1 MKRILLAAVNAK
13 YIHSNLAV
21 FSLRA
26 YAQERGIPVELA
38 EYTINQS
45 KDEIMKG
52 IFQSK
57 PDVLCF
63 SCYIWNI
70 SFVREL
76 ITDLH
81 KVLPATEIW
90 VGGPEVSYDA
100 VKVLEENPGISGV
113 MRGEGEKTFAEL
125 AAWFMFRNGD
135 GSGREVENHP
145 EINEI
150 LGITYRN
157 QQGLIQINPDRGI
170 MDLSEVP
177 FPYEDLQDF
186 DHRIIYY
193 ESSRGCPFSCSYCL
207 SSIDKRLRFRN
218 LELVKKELQ
227 FLIDHKVPQVKFVDR
242 TFNCKKEH
250 AMEIWQYLLDSDY
263 GVTNFHFEIAADLIT
278 EEELALLAK
287 MRPGLVQLE
296 IGVQSTNLKTLEAIK
311 RKMDFDKVG
320 EIVQK
325 IQESHNIHQHL
336 DLIAGLPYEDYESF
350 SKSFQDV
357 YSLHPQ
363 QLQLGFLKVLKGSYM
378 EEHLEEYKGIYQ
390 NKEPYEILAT
400 RWLPYGDVLRLK
412 QVEEMVEVYYNSGQ
426 FQNLMKAMEEKY
438 ANMFQFFACLGE
450 VYEERGYLKLS
461 HTRIRRYEILLDF
474 LKERF
479 PEEIQKFRELAV
491 LDVYARENAKSRPS
505 FADDLGNYKEQRKK
519 FFQQE
524 EGTRELL
531 PSYKEYDWKQMMK
544 MTHVEILSSVSK
556 ERKAVLFD
564 YKVRDPLTGSA
575 RQIDV
580 TERMH
585 WY

>member
-21 FSLRA
+21 YSLRA
-26 YAQERGIPVELA
+26 YAQERGLPVELA

-52 IFQSK
+52 IFQYK

-76 ITDLH
+76 IADLH

-100 VKVLEENPGISGV
+100 VKVLEENSGISGV

-125 AAWFMFRNGD
+125 AAWFVLRDGD
-135 GSGREVENHP
+135 SSICNVDRYPEIREV
-145 EINEI
+145 
-150 LGITYRN
+150 LGITYRDG
-157 QQGLIQINPDRGI
+157 QGRIQINPDREI

-177 FPYEDLQDF
+177 FPYEELQDF
-186 DHRIIYY
+186 EHRIIYY

-207 SSIDKRLRFRN
+207 SSVDKRLRFRD

-227 FLIDHKVPQVKFVDR
+227 FLIDQNVPQVKFVDR

-250 AMEIWQYLLDSDY
+250 AMEIWQFLLESDN

-278 EEELALLAK
+278 EEELDLLAK

-311 RKMDFDKVG
+311 RKMDFEKVG
-320 EIVQK
+320 DIVQR
-325 IQESHNIHQHL
+325 IQKSHNIHQHL

-357 YSLHPQ
+357 YRLHPQ

-378 EEHLEEYKGIYQ
+378 EAHLEEYGGVYQ
-390 NKEPYEILAT
+390 DKEPYEILAT
-400 RWLPYGDVLRLK
+400 RWLPYEDVLRLK
-412 QVEEMVEVYYNSGQ
+412 LVEEMVEVYYNSGQ
-426 FQNLMKAMEEKY
+426 FQNLMKAMEEKHS
-438 ANMFQFFACLGE
+438 NMFRFFAGLGAF
-450 VYEERGYLKLS
+450 YEEKGYLKLS
-461 HTRIRRYEILLDF
+461 HTRIRRYEILLTF
-474 LKERF
+474 LEEKF
-479 PEEIQKFRELAV
+479 PMEIQKYRELAV

-505 FADDLGNYKEQRKK
+505 FAADLSEHKERRRK

-524 EGTRELL
+524 EETRELI
-531 PSYKEYDWKQMMK
+531 PSYEGYDWKQMMK
-544 MTHVEILSSVSK
+544 MTHVEILSAVSK
-556 ERKAVLFD
+556 ERRAILFD

-580 TERMH
+580 TDQMD
-585 WY
+585 WN

>member
-1 MKRILLAAVNAK
+1 
-13 YIHSNLAV
+13 
-21 FSLRA
+21 
-26 YAQERGIPVELA
+26 
-38 EYTINQS
+38 
-45 KDEIMKG
+45 
-52 IFQSK
+52 
-57 PDVLCF
+57 
-63 SCYIWNI
+63 
-70 SFVREL
+70 
-76 ITDLH
+76 
-81 KVLPATEIW
+81 
-90 VGGPEVSYDA
+90 
-100 VKVLEENPGISGV
+100 
-113 MRGEGEKTFAEL
+113 
-125 AAWFMFRNGD
+125 
-135 GSGREVENHP
+135 
-145 EINEI
+145 
-150 LGITYRN
+150 
-157 QQGLIQINPDRGI
+157 

-227 FLIDHKVPQVKFVDR
+227 FLIDHKVLQVKFVDR

>member
-21 FSLRA
+21 YSLRA
-26 YAQERGIPVELA
+26 YARKRGLPVELA

-45 KDEIMKG
+45 KDEVMKG
-52 IFQSK
+52 IFQYK

-70 SFVREL
+70 SFIREL
-76 ITDLH
+76 IADLH
-81 KVLPATEIW
+81 KVLPGTDIW

-100 VKVLEENPGISGV
+100 VKVLEENSGISGV

-125 AAWFMFRNGD
+125 AAWFVLREGD
-135 GSGREVENHP
+135 SSTCNVDKHP
-145 EINEI
+145 EIREI
-150 LGITYRN
+150 LGITYRDE
-157 QQGLIQINPDRGI
+157 QGQIQMNPDREI
-170 MDLSEVP
+170 MDLSEAP
-177 FPYEDLQDF
+177 FPYEELQDF
-186 DHRIIYY
+186 EHRIIYY

-227 FLIDHKVPQVKFVDR
+227 FLIDQKVPQVKFVDR

-250 AMEIWQYLLDSDY
+250 AMEIWQFLLESDN

-278 EEELALLAK
+278 EEELDLLAK

-296 IGVQSTNLKTLEAIK
+296 IGVQSTNLETLEAIK
-311 RKMDFDKVG
+311 RKMDFEKVG
-320 EIVQK
+320 EIVQR
-325 IQESHNIHQHL
+325 IQKSHNIHQHL

-350 SKSFQDV
+350 SKSFRDV
-357 YSLHPQ
+357 YRLHPQ

-378 EEHLEEYKGIYQ
+378 EAHLEEYGGVYQ
-390 NKEPYEILAT
+390 DKEPYEILAT
-400 RWLPYGDVLRLK
+400 RWLPYEDVLRLK
-412 QVEEMVEVYYNSGQ
+412 LVEEMVEVYYNSGQ
-426 FQNLMKAMEEKY
+426 FQNLMKAMEENY
-438 ANMFQFFACLGE
+438 SNMFQFFAGLGAY
-450 VYEERGYLKLS
+450 YEERGYLKLS
-461 HTRIRRYEILLDF
+461 HTRIRRYEILLGF
-474 LKERF
+474 LEEKF
-479 PEEIQKFRELAV
+479 PEEIQKYRELAV

-505 FADDLGNYKEQRKK
+505 FAADLGEYKDRRRK
-519 FFQQE
+519 FFRQE
-524 EGTRELL
+524 EETRELL
-531 PSYKEYDWKQMMK
+531 PSYEGYDWKQMMK
-544 MTHVEILSSVSK
+544 MTHVEILSAVSK

-580 TERMH
+580 TDCMD
-585 WY
+585 WN